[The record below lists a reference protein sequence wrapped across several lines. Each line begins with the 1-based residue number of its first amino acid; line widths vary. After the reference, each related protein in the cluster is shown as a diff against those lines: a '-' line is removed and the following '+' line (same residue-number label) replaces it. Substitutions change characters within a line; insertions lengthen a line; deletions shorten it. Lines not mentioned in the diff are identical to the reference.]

1 MKRFP
6 TTFLLLATCV
16 VLAAGCATGV
26 GEKPLPKAWRPANS
40 IDDTPKV
47 IPLSRPYIYRVMV
60 VDRTLLQL
68 VKRWAKDT
76 QIKDDYKCTDDFTLT
91 TRLVGKSFTTLNQA
105 LAEVNDVYRLFG
117 VKVSLNGENKFSVEC
132 VNRDVITGIVRLP
145 QSERLGEEDG
155 TARTP
160 AIEPPQ
166 TIAK

>member
-1 MKRFP
+1 MKQFH
-6 TTFLLLATCV
+6 TTILLLTACS

-26 GEKPLPKAWRPANS
+26 GEKPLPKVWRPANS
-40 IDDTPKV
+40 VDDTPKV

-117 VKVSLNGENKFSVEC
+117 VKVALNSENKFTVEC

-145 QSERLGEEDG
+145 QSERLSEGDID
-155 TARTP
+155 AP
-160 AIEPPQ
+160 APAVETHQPP
-166 TIAK
+166 IK

>member
-1 MKRFP
+1 MKQSHTP
-6 TTFLLLATCV
+6 LFLLTACLVFTT
-16 VLAAGCATGV
+16 GCATGV
-26 GEKPLPKAWRPANS
+26 GDKPLPKAWRPANS
-40 IDDTPKV
+40 VDDTPKV

-117 VKVSLNGENKFSVEC
+117 VKVVLNSENKFSVEC

-145 QSERLGEEDG
+145 QSERLSEDDSAG
-155 TARTP
+155 RAP
-160 AIEPPQ
+160 VFEPQQPPG
-166 TIAK
+166 K